1 MFLSSATNPD
11 EDGEAAESLRCS
23 LPELYAFVEDFN
35 KDSKK
40 SNLLKTHRISP
51 SEAQK
56 MLSQN
61 VNAMSFTSGTDDVK
75 GEHLQP
81 VFVCKVVRKEEE
93 KPDSMTQ
100 LLYRSLLTSS
110 LSPVER
116 LTRSQQRLF
125 QCGIPPPAHTFPYEI
140 LIDHSKSLSSVPV
153 PIDEKTQ
160 SANILHMLGISRIRP
175 ENFIFEDK
183 IAKYF
188 LVDPGLCLVTSKRMP
203 RCQHLKD
210 TKFCSLHPTRCAEV
224 CRTGQCGRSMT
235 SSSVSQTP
243 AFLLSQ
249 FLLVVFVQMVSR
261 WLLHPWT
268 LH

>member
-140 LIDHSKSLSSVPV
+140 LIDHSKSLSPVPV

-188 LVDPGLCLVTSKRMP
+188 LVDPEKQFMDLRDLEWRYYKGLVSWKHSTLDSFIDINYVSEKRFVANKQMPGVIYPPVVRRSLVIYP
-203 RCQHLKD
+203 QIDYLK
-210 TKFCSLHPTRCAEV
+210 KNAA
-224 CRTGQCGRSMT
+224 
-235 SSSVSQTP
+235 SS
-243 AFLLSQ
+243 
-249 FLLVVFVQMVSR
+249 
-261 WLLHPWT
+261 
-268 LH
+268 

>member
-1 MFLSSATNPD
+1 MFLSSDTNPD

-40 SNLLKTHRISP
+40 SNLLKTHSISP

-61 VNAMSFTSGTDDVK
+61 VNAMSLTSGTDDVK

-93 KPDSMTQ
+93 KPDSMTE

-140 LIDHSKSLSSVPV
+140 LIDHSKSLSPVPV

-203 RCQHLKD
+203 GCQHLKD

-224 CRTGQCGRSMT
+224 CRTGQC
-235 SSSVSQTP
+235 VIHKH
-243 AFLLSQ
+243 LK
-249 FLLVVFVQMVSR
+249 
-261 WLLHPWT
+261 
-268 LH
+268 

>member
-1 MFLSSATNPD
+1 MFLSSDTNPD
-11 EDGEAAESLRCS
+11 EDRAAAESLGCS

-40 SNLLKTHRISP
+40 SNLLKTHSISP
-51 SEAQK
+51 GEAQK

-61 VNAMSFTSGTDDVK
+61 LNAMSFTSGTDDMR

-81 VFVCKVVRKEEE
+81 VFVCKVVRKEE
-93 KPDSMTQ
+93 KPDSMTE

-140 LIDHSKSLSSVPV
+140 LIDHSKSLSPVPV

-188 LVDPGLCLVTSKRMP
+188 LVDPEKQFMDLRDLEWRYYKGLASWKHSTLDSFIDINYDSEKRFVVNQPMPGVIYTPTVRRSLVICP
-203 RCQHLKD
+203 
-210 TKFCSLHPTRCAEV
+210 
-224 CRTGQCGRSMT
+224 
-235 SSSVSQTP
+235 
-243 AFLLSQ
+243 
-249 FLLVVFVQMVSR
+249 
-261 WLLHPWT
+261 
-268 LH
+268 